1 MGTATKDLW
10 VFIETNPDGTP
21 KSVGLELLNPGKQL
35 ASEQGG
41 KLVAV
46 VIAGDASMATKAAG
60 QHGADCIIAVEGQE
74 YKFYSTDA
82 YSAALTHLVKKYEP
96 LTLMIGATG
105 NGRDL
110 APRVASRVK
119 TGLTADCTQ
128 LSIDEQTGCIAWTRP
143 AFGGNLMAVI
153 FCADHTPQMGTIRPG
168 IFKKPAPIE
177 RDVEIIKESFSV
189 DPKDIRTR
197 IVEVLTEV
205 AEKVDLEGA
214 DIIVTGGRGV
224 GGPEGFDVIRSFAK
238 SLGAVVGSSRA
249 AVEEGWISHAHQ
261 VGQTGKAVSPKVYI
275 ACGVSGAV
283 QHVAGMSSS
292 ETIIAINK
300 DPNAMI
306 FSIADYGIVGDIFK
320 VLPMLE
326 KELRNTINATC

>member
-1 MGTATKDLW
+1 MEAITKDLW
-10 VFIETNPDGTP
+10 VFIETNPDSTP
-21 KSVGLELLNPGKQL
+21 KNVGLELLSPGKHL

-46 VIAGDASMATKAAG
+46 VIAEDTSIAAKSAAG
-60 QHGADCIIAVEGQE
+60 HGADYVIAIEGPE
-74 YKFYSTDA
+74 YKHYSTDA
-82 YSAALTHLVKKYEP
+82 YTAAFAHLIDKYEP

-110 APRVASRVK
+110 APRVAGRVQ

-128 LSIDEQTGCIAWTRP
+128 LDIDEETGCIAWTRP

-153 FCADHTPQMGTIRPG
+153 LCASHRPQMGTVRPG
-168 IFKKPAPIE
+168 VFKKPAFVE
-177 RDVEIIKESFSV
+177 RDVEIVKESFSV
-189 DPKDIRTR
+189 GPKAIRTR
-197 IVEVLTEV
+197 VVEVLTEV
-205 AEKVDLEGA
+205 SEKIDLEGA

-224 GGPEGFDVIRSFAK
+224 GSAEGFDVIRSFAK

-249 AVEEGWISHAHQ
+249 AVEEGWIPHAHQ
-261 VGQTGKAVSPKVYI
+261 VGQTGKAVSPRVYI

-300 DPNAMI
+300 NPNAMI
-306 FSIADYGIVGDIFK
+306 FSIADYGIVGDLFK
-320 VLPMLE
+320 ILPILQE
-326 KELRNTINATC
+326 ELKNK